1 MTIWLI
7 TIIHSTTD
15 SKHKAFPKWMESS
28 GFQLTTSSNEFNQVI
43 TVLLKTSMFLAGA
56 IGCFLDNTVPGKKC
70 NLLTNWYFTIYL
82 HRFLKPSITH
92 IFTLPGTD
100 EERGIIKWNAQFKSK
115 DSENEKSKDETDTYD
130 IPLCMGLLRR

>member
-56 IGCFLDNTVPGKKC
+56 IGCFLDNTVPGKKMQHFYKLVFC
-70 NLLTNWYFTIYL
+70 NLSSS
-82 HRFLKPSITH
+82 LKT
-92 IFTLPGTD
+92 
-100 EERGIIKWNAQFKSK
+100 
-115 DSENEKSKDETDTYD
+115 
-130 IPLCMGLLRR
+130 